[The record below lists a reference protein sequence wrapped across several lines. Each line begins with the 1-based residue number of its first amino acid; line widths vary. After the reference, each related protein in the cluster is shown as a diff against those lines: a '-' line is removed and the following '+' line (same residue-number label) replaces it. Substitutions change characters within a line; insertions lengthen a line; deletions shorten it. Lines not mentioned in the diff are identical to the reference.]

1 MRPDDRDFDIILPQT
16 MRKMSDNKSIQKFN
30 RGVTIIVGLLFI
42 LVVLLHNGVPLY
54 TDWLWFREVHSTQ
67 VFWTEVVAKSILFV
81 LFAAGFFLLFY
92 FNTRMALRLS
102 PESSRTLLED
112 RLGKELADSLYR
124 WSGIGLFIVSLFLS
138 LWAGRMASNSWAD
151 WLMFTHVQSFHQL
164 DPVFHRDI
172 GFYIFQLDFLE
183 FFTTFAM
190 LAAGVTLAAVITLH
204 VINQTIQSTAKLH
217 MLPKPVRS
225 QLFILAALL
234 LASLA
239 SVTWLSRYG
248 LLQNDNGIFTGPGY
262 VDIHAALPALDV
274 QVFFLVAAAI
284 ACLLALRGTSLR
296 APAALTALWLGTVFI
311 GNALLPGL
319 LQSLIVNP
327 NQLSKETEYIK
338 RNIKFTRDAYN
349 LQSVTEVDNYPAT
362 ESLTAANLK
371 ANETTLNNVRLWD
384 HRYLGK
390 VYEQLQTIKPYY
402 KFKQTDA
409 DGSLHDDI
417 DIDRYMFKGNLREV
431 MLAAREMD
439 PTSLPS
445 SAQTWQ
451 NRRLSYTHGYGLVMS
466 PVNRAVQGEPE
477 YFVDG
482 FPPKSSGAA
491 TGLTVNQPEI
501 YYGTLNNGAVYV
513 DTQQP
518 EFDYPSTSGEG
529 SGQDHYSNFQGMGGI
544 TIGNSLLRKVA
555 FAVNRGDWNLLL
567 ADNLKPTTRILFR
580 RDIRERIRLAAP
592 FLQEDTDPYLVVN
605 QDNGSLVWMVDCY
618 TVSSNY
624 PYSTPHN
631 IPVAPGAYEQLN
643 YIRNSVKATV
653 NAYNGE
659 INFYLADPGDPIAQA
674 WSHIFPGLLK
684 PFSALPPG
692 LRAHVRYPEDLF
704 RVQRAI
710 YATYH
715 VDDPRIFYLK
725 EDAWTI
731 PQEPTSDPNAADQ
744 SMSPYYVVMHLPDLA
759 GDPANLQSNGPE
771 FVLMS
776 PLSPINK
783 EAQNIM
789 GWMCARCDPAH
800 YGQLVLYRFPQQASV
815 LGPAQIVQRINSD
828 KVISPQLSLLRSGG
842 STASLGNLLVIP
854 IDRSLLYIAPLY
866 VEASTTS
873 GTLPKLA
880 KVIVATS
887 NREVMAD
894 TLDEALAALY
904 PGYSANGAPTQ
915 ASGTPTTASQPTAL
929 PPSSSVNAVAPAVR
943 ALIDRA
949 QTQYTTAQEKLKKG
963 DFAGYGAATQALQQ
977 TLQQLQQSTR

>member
-16 MRKMSDNKSIQKFN
+16 MRKVSDSKAVQRFN
-30 RGVTIIVGLLFI
+30 RGAIAFVGALFL
-42 LVVLLHNGVPLY
+42 LVVLVHNGVPLY
-54 TDWLWFREVHSTQ
+54 TDWLWFHEVHATQ
-67 VFWTEVVAKSILFV
+67 VFWTEVIAKTT
-81 LFAAGFFLLFY
+81 LFALFAVAFFLLFY

-112 RLGKELADSLYR
+112 RLGPELADSLYR
-124 WSGIGLFIVSLFLS
+124 WSGIGLLLISIFLS
-138 LWAGRMASNSWAD
+138 LWAGRLASNSWAD
-151 WLMFTHVQSFHQL
+151 WLMFTHVQSFHSV

-172 GFYIFQLDFLE
+172 SFYIFQLDFLE
-183 FFTTFAM
+183 FLTTFAL
-190 LAAGVTLAAVITLH
+190 LAVGLTLAAVVVLH
-204 VINQTIQSTAKLH
+204 VVNQTIQSAAKLH
-217 MLPKPVRS
+217 TLPKPVRT
-225 QLFILAALL
+225 QLFVLAALL
-234 LASLA
+234 LGTLA
-239 SVTWLSRYG
+239 SITWLSRYG
-248 LLQNDNGIFTGPGY
+248 LLQNDNGFFTGPGW

-274 QVFFLVAAAI
+274 QVIFLVAAAVG
-284 ACLLALRGTSLR
+284 CLFAAKGTSLR
-296 APAALTALWLGTVFI
+296 VPASLTGLWLLTLFL
-311 GNALLPGL
+311 GNAMLPGL

-327 NQLSKETEYIK
+327 NQLSKETAYIK
-338 RNIKFTRDAYN
+338 RNIKYTRDAYN
-349 LQSVTEVDNYPAT
+349 LQNVTQVDNYPAT

-371 ANETTLNNVRLWD
+371 ANEVTLNNVRLWD

-402 KFKQTDA
+402 KFKQLDA
-409 DGSLHDDI
+409 DGSLSDDI
-417 DIDRYMFKGNLREV
+417 DIDRYMLKGQLREV

-439 PTSLPS
+439 PTSLPA

-466 PVNRAVQGEPE
+466 PVNRTVQGEPE

-482 FPPKSSGAA
+482 FPPKASGAA
-491 TGLTVNQPEI
+491 TGLTVNQPQI

-513 DTQQP
+513 DTQQA
-518 EFDYPSTSGEG
+518 EFDYPSTGAG
-529 SGQDHYSNFQGMGGI
+529 SGQDHYSNFQGVGGI
-544 TIGNSLLRKVA
+544 TIGNSLLRKLA

-567 ADNLKPTTRILFR
+567 ADNLKPTTRILYR
-580 RDIRERIRLAAP
+580 RDIRERIRLVAP
-592 FLQEDTDPYLVVN
+592 FLQEDTDPYLVVD

-653 NAYNGE
+653 NAYTGQVQL
-659 INFYLADPGDPIAQA
+659 YLADPTDPIAQT
-674 WSHIFPGLLK
+674 WNHVFPGLMK
-684 PFSALPPG
+684 PFSELPVG

-731 PQEPTSDPNAADQ
+731 PDEPTSDPNAADQ

-759 GDPANLQSNGPE
+759 GDPANLQNKGPE

-783 EAQNIM
+783 QDQNIM
-789 GWMCARCDPAH
+789 GWMCARCDGSH

-828 KVISPQLSLLRSGG
+828 KVISPQLSLLRTGG

-866 VEASTTS
+866 VEASTAS

-880 KVIVATS
+880 KVIVATG
-887 NREVMAD
+887 NREAMAD
-894 TLDEALAALY
+894 TLDEALAQLY
-904 PGYSANGAPTQ
+904 PGYGGTNSSATPEQTTPGATQ
-915 ASGTPTTASQPTAL
+915 PAATTPSGGL
-929 PPSSSVNAVAPAVR
+929 VSVPPAVR
-943 ALIDRA
+943 SLIQQA
-949 QTQYTTAQEKLKKG
+949 QAQYTEAQQKLKSG
-963 DFAGYGAATQALQQ
+963 DFAGYGAATKALQQ
-977 TLQQLQQSTR
+977 TLQQLQNSTR